1 MNPGDVIANRFVIER
16 LAGTGGMGAVYR
28 ARDRTS
34 GAPVALKLLPAGH
47 SRDAAR
53 FIREA
58 LTLSELNHPG
68 IVRYV
73 AHGVT
78 AKDELYLAM
87 EWLDGEDLLGR
98 LTSTGMTIA
107 ECVRLGLRVAQ
118 ALSVVHARGIVHRDI
133 KPTNLILP
141 DGDID
146 RVRLLDF
153 GIARFGRSKRMTV
166 TGALIGTPGYMAPE
180 QARAEAVID
189 ARADVF
195 ALGCVLF
202 ECLTGRPAFSAESL
216 LPLLAKILLEEVPPI
231 SELCVGVPDE
241 LEDLIARMLSKD
253 PEKRPKDGAAVVY
266 ELTHLIN
273 MPDRPSFVPPPPPS
287 RAREELTRGEQKLL
301 CAVLIG
307 RAKAEGERK
316 ENELQVLAAAPRDNA
331 ARIQTLRDT
340 VEQRGGHFVPLADGS
355 MAALLSGGVFAADLA
370 AQAARA
376 ALAMRAVVPDRP
388 MALAT
393 GRGVVA
399 ARLPVGEALDR
410 AGRLV
415 MLAEGAK
422 IAPNIALDEVTAGLL
437 GAGFEVR
444 GSDICLMLTRE
455 RDWAEGART
464 LLGKPTSFVGRE
476 KELSAVLSLF
486 DACADSQE
494 ARCMLISAEPGG
506 GKSRLGYE
514 FIQKLRERIGP
525 VPSAPLSVSADA
537 VKSQRSALE
546 IWTARGDPMSAGS
559 AFGLLGQAL
568 RRACGIFDSEPV
580 TIKQRKLAARVARHH
595 ASSDTSRI
603 AQFLGE
609 LIGAPYPSE
618 TSVQLRTA
626 RRDAMVMGDQLRR
639 AFEDFLEGE
648 CLAQPVVLLLDDL
661 QWGDLPSLSFL
672 DSALRNLQKKPLF
685 VLGLSRPELYSLF
698 PGLWAERHA
707 LNLRL
712 PPLSAAAGTALS
724 REVLGTSAKPKTIER
739 LVAQANGNPLFL
751 EELIRAAAS
760 GHTGGEGATVVAM
773 VQARLEGLEGEARWI
788 LRASSI
794 FGQVFWQR
802 GVSALLG
809 GSTRAARIG
818 EWLEALVR
826 RELIVKHPEARFPGE
841 TEYAFASSPLREAA
855 YAMLTENDRKLG
867 HRLVGAW
874 LEQAGES
881 NSMLLAEHYE
891 RGGDFQKAVQ
901 CYRRAAEQALDGN
914 DLDRAMAAA
923 DRGVQ
928 RGAQGAELGALRF
941 VQAEAHRWRAE
952 YLQAVQRANEAMAV
966 LERGSDLWC
975 MAAVAS
981 AMANGLLGNY
991 KGFVELAAELRS
1003 LWQYGPMKRPF
1014 AMAAARTAIFLIYA
1028 NRIDLASA
1036 ILDRDLAVLDM
1047 ASRNDPAIM
1056 AQIHNAHAVRA
1067 LFLGDPGTS
1076 LERLSAG
1083 LRSHEQAGDLRGACA
1098 QRVNVA
1104 YAYVEVGAYEE
1115 AEQVLRQALQD
1126 AERMGLAHIIPG
1138 AKQNLGLVLA
1148 YRGSLSEAHALETQ
1162 AIAAF
1167 SAQGN
1172 KRMETAAR
1180 TYLARILSLIGDK
1193 QHAEEEAARAVA
1205 ASDRNTASRAQA
1217 LAVIAEIQLARGR
1230 SHDALVSASEAMHIV
1245 EELGGIDAEEAKVR
1259 LAYAKAQHASGQDDE
1274 ARNTILAAQERLMAR
1289 AEKIRDPA
1297 LRKSFLE
1304 RVPEHARTLAFA
1316 KQWLGEP

>member
-53 FIREA
+53 FVREA

-68 IVRYV
+68 IVRYI

-78 AKDELYLAM
+78 AKDDLYLAM

-98 LTSTGMTIA
+98 LSTTGMTIA
-107 ECVRLGLRVAQ
+107 ECVRLGLRVSQ
-118 ALSVVHARGIVHRDI
+118 ALSAVHARGIVHRDI

-180 QARAEAVID
+180 QARAEAAID

-216 LPLLAKILLEEVPPI
+216 LPLLAKILLEEVPLI

-253 PEKRPKDGAAVVY
+253 PEKRPKDGAAVAL
-266 ELTHLIN
+266 ELSQLMN
-273 MPDRPSFVPPPPPS
+273 MPNRPSFTPPPPPS
-287 RAREELTRGEQKLL
+287 RMREELTRGEQRLL
-301 CAVLIG
+301 CAVLVG
-307 RAKAEGERK
+307 RTKAEG
-316 ENELQVLAAAPRDNA
+316 APSAGPGTPEVSGGAKKAPTLLRA
-331 ARIQTLRDT
+331 LRDI
-340 VEQRGGHFVPLADGS
+340 VEQRGGQFLPLADGS
-355 MAALLSGGVFAADLA
+355 MVAVLSGGASASDLV

-376 ALAMRAVVPDRP
+376 ALSMRAVVPDRP
-388 MALAT
+388 MALST
-393 GRGVVA
+393 GRGMVA

-410 AGRLV
+410 AGRQV
-415 MLAEGAK
+415 MLADGAK

-444 GSDICLMLTRE
+444 GSDICLMLSRE
-455 RDWAEGART
+455 RDWTEGART
-464 LLGKPTSFVGRE
+464 LLGKPTSFVGRDR
-476 KELSAVLSLF
+476 ELSALLSLF
-486 DACADSQE
+486 DATVDQKS
-494 ARCMLISAEPGG
+494 ARPALVIGEPGA
-506 GKSRLGYE
+506 GKSRLAYE
-514 FIQKLRERIGP
+514 FVQRLRERLGP
-525 VPSAPLSVSADA
+525 VPSAPMSEPI
-537 VKSQRSALE
+537 KSQRNAIE

-559 AFGLLGQAL
+559 AFGVLGQAL

-595 ASSDTSRI
+595 GAGEAMRI
-603 AQFLGE
+603 AHFLGE
-609 LIGAPYPSE
+609 LCGAPYPSE
-618 TSVQLRTA
+618 ASVQLRTA
-626 RRDAMVMGDQLRR
+626 RRDAMVMGDQMQR

-648 CLAQPVVLLLDDL
+648 CQAQPVVLILDDL
-661 QWGDLPSLSFL
+661 QWGDLPSLRFL
-672 DSALRNLQKKPLF
+672 DGALRNLRERPLL
-685 VLGLSRPELYSLF
+685 VIALSRPEVHSLF
-698 PGLWAERHA
+698 PSLWSERGVSVM
-707 LNLRL
+707 RL
-712 PPLSAAAGTALS
+712 APLSPAAGISLC
-724 REVLGTSAKPKTIER
+724 REVLGDKPKAKDIER

-760 GHTGGEGATVVAM
+760 GHKGGAGATVVAM

-788 LRASSI
+788 LRAASI

-809 GSTRAARIG
+809 GAGRAARIG

-826 RELIVKHPEARFPGE
+826 RELIAKSPEARFPGE
-841 TEYAFASSPLREAA
+841 TEYTFSSTPLREAA

-874 LEQAGES
+874 LEQAGET
-881 NSMLLAEHYE
+881 NSILLAEHYE
-891 RGGDFQKAVQ
+891 RGGDAHRAVQ

-914 DLDRAMAAA
+914 DLDRAELAAE
-923 DRGVQ
+923 RGVQ
-928 RGAQGAELGALRF
+928 LGASGAELGALRF

-952 YLQAVQRANEAMAV
+952 YSEAEGRANEAMAA
-966 LERGSDLWC
+966 LERGSEPWC
-975 MAAVAS
+975 MAAVA
-981 AMANGLLGNY
+981 AATARGLRGDY
-991 KGFVELAAELRS
+991 KGFVELASELRS
-1003 LWQYGPMKRPF
+1003 LWQHGPMKRPL
-1014 AMAAARTAIFLIYA
+1014 AMAAARTAVFLTYA
-1028 NRIDLASA
+1028 NRIELASA
-1036 ILDRDLAVLDM
+1036 ILDRDLAVLDV
-1047 ASRNDPAIM
+1047 ASRNDPAVM
-1056 AQIHNAHAVRA
+1056 AQVHMAHAVRA
-1067 LFLGDPGTS
+1067 LFLGDTGTA
-1076 LERLSAG
+1076 LERLSSG
-1083 LRSHEQAGDLRGACA
+1083 LRSYEQSGDLRGACA

-1115 AEQVLRQALQD
+1115 AEEVLRKALLE
-1126 AERMGLAHIIPG
+1126 AERMGLGHVIPG
-1138 AKQNLGLVLA
+1138 AKQNLGMVLA
-1148 YRGSLSEAHALETQ
+1148 YRGSLSEAHTLETQ

-1167 SAQGN
+1167 GSQGN
-1172 KRMETAAR
+1172 RRMETAAR
-1180 TYLARILSLIGDK
+1180 TYLARILAMIGDK
-1193 QHAEEEAARAVA
+1193 QHAEQEAARAVA
-1205 ASDRNTASRAQA
+1205 ASPEQSASRAQA

-1230 SHDALVSASEAMHIV
+1230 SADALASAGEAVHIV
-1245 EELGGIDAEEAKVR
+1245 EALGGIDAEEARVR
-1259 LAYAKAQHASGQDDE
+1259 LAYAKAQHAVGQDED
-1274 ARNTILAAQERLMAR
+1274 ARQTILAARDRLMAR
-1289 AEKIRDPA
+1289 ADKIRDEA

-1316 KQWLGEP
+1316 RQWLGEPDG